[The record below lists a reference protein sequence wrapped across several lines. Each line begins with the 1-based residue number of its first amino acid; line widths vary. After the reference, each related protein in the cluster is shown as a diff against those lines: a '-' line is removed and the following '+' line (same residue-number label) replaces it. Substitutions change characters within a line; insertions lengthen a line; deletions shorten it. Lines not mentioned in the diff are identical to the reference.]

1 MFPNIKIL
9 MKTKERGMTIDSK
22 LRQGVAGLC
31 LALLAGSVY
40 AAEGDLNLALPANGN
55 NNQAS
60 GIFMLAAND
69 TSVLSENTGVKE
81 GGIKPAAE
89 FEPPLFSG
97 SNAHQYLG
105 LGTIL
110 LAGLTGMTAPE
121 EGCES
126 NCPNPPPPRDVNGAH
141 AKLAYATVAMATAT
155 VVTGVFTHWDDF
167 ALEDGWTDPDNL
179 HVLLG
184 TAGAALMG
192 YATYKSAQV
201 TTGQVSHAGTAI
213 AGAAGMTLAIA
224 LTW

>member
-1 MFPNIKIL
+1 
-9 MKTKERGMTIDSK
+9 MKTKERGMTIDLK
-22 LRQGVAGLC
+22 LRLGIAGWC
-31 LALLAGSVY
+31 LALSAGSAY
-40 AAEGDLNLALPANGN
+40 ATEETLNLALPASGYST
-55 NNQAS
+55 QAS
-60 GIFMLAAND
+60 SAFMLASND
-69 TSVLSENTGVKE
+69 TAVLSTNAGVKE
-81 GGIKPAAE
+81 GGVKPAAE

-105 LGTIL
+105 LGTIV

-155 VVTGVFTHWDDF
+155 VATGLLTHWDDF

-201 TTGQVSHAGTAI
+201 TTGQVSHAGTAM